1 MLRTGQ
7 RYHDLGGIIVSTAGA
22 QMLGHSN
29 YEAPQR
35 NRQQLH
41 DFGEVLVSTAG
52 IELLSG
58 GDEIDDLLAAGGTD
72 LLFGNEL
79 LFGGDDLDA
88 LFGADIGDPDLAALS
103 SVISG
108 SSDLLNP
115 VDIAGLDIIGAT
127 NVQKQAQLAK
137 AKKAAQLRGLM
148 AAAKKRQ
155 AQQRLQGLASI
166 GVKPTLAVDRG
177 FTKARG
183 FPFAL
188 KADAVTLA
196 GAPGSVT
203 RRPQVP
209 IKIKRLVIPSS
220 IASAFDIT
228 DIKVGKDS
236 QLVGSDPI
244 PGETFSPTAFGVELN
259 GDTAQVG
266 NDVSISFVNI
276 SGAAQQ
282 FRCVFIGPAVE

>member
-1 MLRTGQ
+1 MLRNGQ

-22 QMLGHSN
+22 QMLGRTNFH
-29 YEAPQR
+29 PQQ

-79 LFGGDDLDA
+79 LFGGDDLEA
-88 LFGADIGDPDLAALS
+88 LFGADMGDPDLAALS
-103 SVISG
+103 SVVASG

-127 NVQKQAQLAK
+127 NVQRAQMAK
-137 AKKAAQLRGLM
+137 AQKAAQLRGLM
-148 AAAKKRQ
+148 AAAKRRK

-188 KADAVTLA
+188 KADAVTPA

-220 IASAFDIT
+220 IAAAFDIT